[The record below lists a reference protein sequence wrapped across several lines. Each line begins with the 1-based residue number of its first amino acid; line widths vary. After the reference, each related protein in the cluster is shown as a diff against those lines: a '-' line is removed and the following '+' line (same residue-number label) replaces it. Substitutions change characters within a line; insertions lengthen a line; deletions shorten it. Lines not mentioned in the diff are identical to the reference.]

1 MNPLLLTAIFGFGKD
16 IINKVFPDPADAVKA
31 EQALRELDL
40 QDQAQKLSAILAEAQ
55 STDPWT
61 SRARPAFLYVFYII
75 LAVMAMVAPMIGLV
89 FPDKMDQFFINVTK
103 GFHAIPEEVWWTFTT
118 GYLGYSG
125 MRTVEKVKKVG

>member
-1 MNPLLLTAIFGFGKD
+1 MNPLLLQAIFGFGKD
-16 IINKVFPDPADAVKA
+16 IINKVFPNPEDAIRA

-40 QDQAQKLSAILAEAQ
+40 QEKAQQLSAIMAEAQ
-55 STDPWT
+55 SSDPWT

-75 LAVMAMVAPMIGLV
+75 LGVMVMVAPMIGLV
-89 FPDKMDQFFINVTK
+89 FPDKMDLFFINVSK

-125 MRTVEKVKKVG
+125 MRTVEKVKNKA